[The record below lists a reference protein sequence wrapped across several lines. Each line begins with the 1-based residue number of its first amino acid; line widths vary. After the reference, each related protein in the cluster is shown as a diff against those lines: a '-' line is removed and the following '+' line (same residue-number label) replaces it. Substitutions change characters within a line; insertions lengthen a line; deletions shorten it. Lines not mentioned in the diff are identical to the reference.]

1 LTNKHFGIE
10 IGFTTDNVEET
21 VKTAENAGGIII
33 EQPKTKPWGQVVA
46 SL

>member
-1 LTNKHFGIE
+1 LTNKTFGNE

-21 VKTAENAGGIII
+21 VMTAENESGKIL